1 MQDTI
6 DRILEGKFEYESGEL
21 AFSES
26 RIEIES
32 DQIRDLAHEGC
43 GKRHQNCYRVWLL
56 KRTDRA
62 DHPVY
67 QE

>member
-26 RIEIES
+26 RIEIDLQAGADYEGS
-32 DQIRDLAHEGC
+32 FHLIGSFRRDAC
-43 GKRHQNCYRVWLL
+43 WDKNFCCI
-56 KRTDRA
+56 K
-62 DHPVY
+62 
-67 QE
+67 